1 MKPYFSGGAAPMRK
15 SFVLCAILICPSAS
29 LAGDGPFAGLLLG
42 VDVGVSS
49 NLSTADAKYDYTN
62 LFGAAADA
70 ADSAKKHSNGDLERI
85 GTIKFNLG
93 YGIDLGDS
101 FNIVLG
107 GALYRDGQDRKVD
120 SGTYG
125 FPNPNSRADY
135 PKEYSV
141 ETAIDPNAHASLS
154 LQPGYK
160 FSDDFLGFVS
170 VAYHYMQADVYTT
183 TSIDRSNINAAAS
196 VSDVSTSK
204 TFHGVGVGFGGKYA
218 LTENWYINASADWIY
233 FGPKKIAGPNVT
245 STPDEITLNQLMKI
259 EPSWAS
265 FRIGVGYSF

>member
-1 MKPYFSGGAAPMRK
+1 MRK
-15 SFVLCAILICPSAS
+15 TFVLFAILICPSAS

-49 NLSTADAKYDYTN
+49 NLSAADAKYDYTN
-62 LFGAAADA
+62 LFGAGADA
-70 ADSAKKHSNGDLERI
+70 ADSATKHSNGDLEFS
-85 GTIKFNLG
+85 GTSNLNLG
-93 YGIDLGDS
+93 YGFDLGDS
-101 FNIVLG
+101 FNIVFG
-107 GALYRDGQDRKVD
+107 GALHLDGRDQKVD

-125 FPNPNSRADY
+125 FSNPNNRADY

-141 ETAIDPNAHASLS
+141 ETGINPDAHASLS

-160 FSDDFLGFVS
+160 FSDDLLGFVS

-183 TSIDRSNINAAAS
+183 TSIDRSNINAAAT

-218 LTENWYINASADWIY
+218 LTENWYLNASVDWIY
-233 FGPKKIAGPNVT
+233 FGPKKIAGPNLI
-245 STPDEITLNQLMKI
+245 STPDEITLNQSMKV